1 MFRILLLVLTI
12 LLVPL
17 NLSAIS
23 FLDLQN
29 TDIYSKVYGNQ
40 DKFIYVNKNNTAI
53 KSDGAIY
60 QEVETEFYEV
70 KKNGQIFSIRAIFEY
85 NNNHNF
91 LIYQREVK
99 SLYPNILS
107 DDWLALIHLRKKH
120 NSGVKVNIQGAGVFD
135 YSGKLITKGPLSKD
149 DNRFVE
155 VKYASDRYYVAEY
168 IYFYTYGYHFDN
180 SEKQW

>member
-1 MFRILLLVLTI
+1 MFRMLLALSI

-29 TDIYSKVYGNQ
+29 KEIYTKVYSNQ
-40 DKFIYVNKNNTAI
+40 DKFLYVNKNNITI
-53 KSDGAIY
+53 KSNELNH

-70 KKNGQIFSIRAIFEY
+70 KKNGQIFSIRSIFEY

-91 LIYQREVK
+91 LAYQREVK

-107 DDWLALIHLRKKH
+107 DDWLELIHLRKRR

-149 DNRFVE
+149 DNHFVD
-155 VKYASDRYYVAEY
+155 VKFTSDRYYVAEY
-168 IYFYTYGYHFDN
+168 IYFYAYGYHFDK
-180 SEKQW
+180 SEKHW